1 VRIYRIP
8 LKGKEIMSLRKHQG
22 EAEEITD
29 RIVDG
34 EPINTIY
41 AHCTPGGGKSLLP
54 IIIGSK
60 LIKAGLADK
69 LVWIAPRLSLTDQAE
84 REFIN
89 PYFRDLLQHN
99 ITIRRSTNENNP
111 CRGLHGFSTT
121 YNAAGIDEGLLR
133 QEFQRYRYILIMDEF
148 HHVQED
154 SLWHQK
160 IAPLFELAAF
170 RIMMTGTL
178 ERGDGSRIAFT
189 PYREN
194 GKSVIP
200 DLQNGLNTAVIRYT
214 RTDAL
219 AERAIIPLA
228 FHLAD
233 GSAEWEENT
242 GKKIKISSLD
252 KMDEADANK
261 ALYTALKTEYADDL
275 LAQGIEHWQEH
286 RKHYTGAKCLVV
298 TSNISEAK
306 RHMRNLSGIS
316 ARCAIATSEDS
327 AAALKVINKM
337 KAGKLDVIV
346 TVAMA
351 YEGLSIP
358 EISHIICLTRIRSI
372 PWIEQ
377 MTARANRIDPA
388 ISTYD
393 EQIGHI
399 FAPADPLFKRVMKQI
414 EKEQLPVMEHR
425 GKSSRQSSCEEA
437 GDGGFHLEPS
447 PGGITPLSSALTGK
461 REMVLGQRELPP
473 TPGKTSSE
481 IESEL
486 LERIEDHIRSYSFQN
501 RFNPKRINGEIF
513 NHFGGKPRR
522 QMTIVELEKCLTH
535 VRETYPLSFLRGS
548 GHVPVSRKVERLNC
562 DWS

>member
-1 VRIYRIP
+1 
-8 LKGKEIMSLRKHQG
+8 MLRKHQA
-22 EAEEITD
+22 EAQNVIN
-29 RIVDG
+29 RIIAG
-34 EPINTIY
+34 APIRDIFF
-41 AHCTPGGGKSLLP
+41 HVTPGGGKSVLP
-54 IIIGSK
+54 IIAGK
-60 LIKAGLADK
+60 LITAGIADK
-69 LVWIAPRLSLTDQAE
+69 LMWIAPRLSLTDQAE

-89 PYFRDLLQHN
+89 PAFREMFGHKLN
-99 ITIRRSTNENNP
+99 IRSSTNENNP
-111 CRGLHGFSTT
+111 CRGLNGFATT
-121 YNAAGIDEGLLR
+121 YNAVGMDEGLLR

-170 RIMMTGTL
+170 RIMLTGTL

-200 DLQNGLNTAVIRYT
+200 DLQDGPDTAVIRYT

-219 AERAIIPLA
+219 AEKAIIPLT
-228 FHLAD
+228 FHLSD
-233 GSAEWEENT
+233 GSAEWEDT
-242 GKKIKISSLD
+242 RGRKVKVASMD

-286 RKHYTGAKCLVV
+286 RKHYTDAKCLVV

-425 GKSSRQSSCEEA
+425 GKSSRQSSAEVA

-461 REMVLGQRELPP
+461 REMTLGKLPAANIP
-473 TPGKTSSE
+473 EKTSSE
-481 IESEL
+481 IEAEL
-486 LERIEDHIRSYSFQN
+486 LREIEDIIRSYAWNN
-501 RFNPKRINGEIF
+501 RVNPKKVNGDVY
-513 NHFGGKPRR
+513 NHFNGKPRR
-522 QMTIVELEKCLTH
+522 QMTIPELRACLDY
-535 VRETYPLSFLRGS
+535 VRRTYPPSFSRGT
-548 GHVPVSRKVERLNC
+548 GHPRVQAKATPLNC
-562 DWS
+562 VWS

>member
-1 VRIYRIP
+1 MITRGEEGGT
-8 LKGKEIMSLRKHQG
+8 KMSLRKHQR
-22 EAEEITD
+22 EFLMAIH
-29 RIVDG
+29 RIIAG
-34 EPINTIY
+34 APIRDIY
-41 AHCTPGGGKSLLP
+41 SHVTPGGGKSVLP
-54 IIIGSK
+54 IIAGK
-60 LIKAGLADK
+60 LITAGLVDK
-69 LVWIAPRLSLTDQAE
+69 LMWIAPRLSLTDQAE

-99 ITIRRSTNENNP
+99 ITIRKSTNEINP

-178 ERGDGSRIAFT
+178 ERGDQSRIAFT

-219 AERAIIPLA
+219 AEKAIIPLT
-228 FHLAD
+228 FHLSD
-233 GSAEWEENT
+233 GSAEWEDT
-242 GKKIKISSLD
+242 RGRKVKVASMD

-275 LAQGIEHWQEH
+275 LAQGIAHWQEH
-286 RKHYTGAKCLVV
+286 RKHYTGAKCLIV
-298 TSNISEAK
+298 TSNINEAK
-306 RHMRNLSGIS
+306 RHMRNLSGMS

-337 KAGKLDVIV
+337 KAGKIDVIV

-358 EISHIICLTRIRSI
+358 EISHIICLTRIRSV

-377 MTARANRIDPA
+377 MTARANRIDQSA
-388 ISTYD
+388 GSYD
-393 EQIGHI
+393 EQTGHI
-399 FAPADPLFKRVMKQI
+399 FAPADPLFKKVMKQI
-414 EKEQLPVMEHR
+414 EKEQLPVMEFR
-425 GKSSRQSSCEEA
+425 NKTSRQFSSCEEA

-461 REMVLGQRELPP
+461 REMVLGQRELPSA
-473 TPGKTSSE
+473 PGKTSSE
-481 IESEL
+481 IETEL
-486 LERIEDHIRSYSFQN
+486 LEQIEDHIRSYSFQN

-522 QMTIVELEKCLTH
+522 QMTIPELEKCLAH
-535 VRETYPLSFLRGS
+535 VRETYPLSFVRGS
-548 GHVPVSRKVERLNC
+548 GHRVAAKATPLNVEWR
-562 DWS
+562 